1 MKACIKAG
9 FLFKN
14 YFIDEQKTSL
24 EIANSISKNTL
35 METLEIYYIDVGDDF
50 LKARMPVSKKVH
62 QPDGIL
68 HGGATAALAES
79 VGSAAVYIFNKDSNT
94 KVRGIE
100 IAANHI
106 KSISDGF
113 VYATARPIHWGKNYT
128 VLGNKSRKSKR

>member
-1 MKACIKAG
+1 MNKK
-9 FLFKN
+9 
-14 YFIDEQKTSL
+14 QVL
-24 EIANSISKNTL
+24 EIANSISKHTL
-35 METLEIYYIDVGDDF
+35 METLEIYYTDVGDDF

-79 VGSAAVYIFNKDSNT
+79 VGSAAVYIFNKDPNT

-100 IAANHI
+100 ITANHI

-113 VYATARPIHWGKNYT
+113 VYAIARPIHRGKTIQYWEIKVVNQKDELISLCKLT
-128 VLGNKSRKSKR
+128 TFTKR